1 LSYSRGT
8 TANQADRNTDQFL
21 TDLRLDKRWG
31 PTAVDRRHILSI
43 SARTEVPKTGGATLA
58 AVVRYMTGAPFT
70 IFDSSID
77 ADRNGELNDPLP
89 AGIYSGTTANAL
101 VDVANKGGRN
111 GAYGPDY
118 LQADVRA
125 GWRFPT
131 AKNTLELFV
140 DVYNVTNRTNFA
152 NPVADRKLT
161 ATFLVPT
168 ALSGFPR
175 QAQLGIRYT
184 F

>member
-1 LSYSRGT
+1 MSQVRGV
-8 TANQADRNTDQFL
+8 
-21 TDLRLDKRWG
+21 G
-31 PTAVDRRHILSI
+31 PDGRGSSSHPSI
-43 SARTEVPKTGGATLA
+43 SARTEIPRTDGATLA

-89 AGIYSGTTANAL
+89 AGTHSGTAPNAM

-125 GWRFPT
+125 GWRLRI
-131 AKNTLELFV
+131 AKNTLEFFV
-140 DVYNVTNRTNFA
+140 DVYNITNRTNFE
-152 NPVADRKLT
+152 NPVNSTAGADRRLT
-161 ATFLVPT
+161 ATFLLPT
-168 ALSGFPR
+168 VLRGASGFPR
-175 QAQLGIRYT
+175 QAQLGVRYT